1 MNCIIVDDDP
11 LALRAL
17 RQMISQVD
25 YLELVQEFSNATD
38 ALTFLSTEAVD
49 LAILDVEM
57 PGMTGL
63 ELIKTLEKRPIIILT
78 SSKKEYAIDGFDLNV
93 ADYLAK
99 PVELPRFLAAIA
111 RAKEFLESNSQSLEI
126 NGKEKDSIF
135 IRSNSLLTRIEVKDI
150 LYIQALGDYVNIY
163 TVDKRHTVHITLRA
177 IETKFHPGLFF
188 RLHRSYLIAVN
199 RIESIEENTAYIGK
213 HPIPIGM
220 SYKKNLL
227 EKLNLI

>member
-1 MNCIIVDDDP
+1 MKCIIVDDDP

-38 ALTFLSTEAVD
+38 ALNFLSTETID
-49 LAILDVEM
+49 LVILDVEM

-63 ELIKTLEKRPIIILT
+63 ELIKNLEKRPIIILT

-111 RAKEFLESNSQSLEI
+111 RAKEFFDSNNQSLEI
-126 NGKEKDSIF
+126 SGKEKDSIF

-163 TVDKRHTVHITLRA
+163 TTDKRHTVHITLRA
-177 IETKFHPGLFF
+177 IETKFPPGMFF